1 MLFCVPS
8 KAHFQL
14 SRQAQPSLPLDPAQP
29 AGIGGKQQGSQRF
42 RAASRDLTSK
52 AYVEQQG
59 EQANTSVRCIN
70 AMSMTSFNLRERS

>member
-1 MLFCVPS
+1 
-8 KAHFQL
+8 
-14 SRQAQPSLPLDPAQP
+14 
-29 AGIGGKQQGSQRF
+29 IGGKQQGSQRF